1 MVRLLV
7 SWSVNLIYPQKRVQ
21 NFRSVWSKVERFGS
35 SLVKSLEQAKESFRR
50 PAMVDILTLSILC
63 ALGLVNPQI
72 FFLKVNAIDIVGLP
86 GCCSCGPPGL
96 RAVGQQRYNVSF
108 HSLRM
113 YSGSLIHVHCRSYF
127 IGTSGHRFKL
137 GRHVT
142 LPFVKIHEMFRECS

>member
-1 MVRLLV
+1 M
-7 SWSVNLIYPQKRVQ
+7 
-21 NFRSVWSKVERFGS
+21 FGS

-96 RAVGQQRYNVSF
+96 RAVGQQRYNISF

-127 IGTSGHRFKL
+127 IGTSL
-137 GRHVT
+137 
-142 LPFVKIHEMFRECS
+142 